1 MGRTG
6 AGKSTLL
13 NCLLRILEP
22 AEGSILIDGK
32 EIREYEVKDLR
43 SCITMIEQEP
53 TLINGSFR
61 ENLDPANQYKDAEIT
76 KILGE
81 CNLVEMVVAKGGL
94 DSKITN
100 ENLSVGEKQLVCICR
115 ALLKNSRIILI
126 DEATANIDVKNDR
139 LIQQVISTAFKNSTV
154 LTIAHRLSTLQNSD
168 KVMVLSEGKVAEW
181 GSVK

>member
-6 AGKSTLL
+6 AGKTTII

-22 AEGSILIDGK
+22 AEGSIFIDGK
-32 EIREYEVKDLR
+32 EIRDYKIKDLR

-61 ENLDPANQYKDAEIT
+61 ENLDPANQYADEEIDQVV
-76 KILGE
+76 KE
-81 CNLVEMVVAKGGL
+81 CNLTEIIGAKGGL
-94 DSKITN
+94 DAKVTN

-115 ALLKNSRIILI
+115 ALLKHSKIILI
-126 DEATANIDVKNDR
+126 DEATANIDVKNDK
-139 LIQQVISTAFKNSTV
+139 LIQQAISTAFKDSTV

-168 KVMVLSEGKVAEW
+168 KVVVLNEGQVAEW
-181 GSVK
+181 GPVK